1 MRRFKS
7 IWGLGIPVAATVIL
21 LAMISSLYYANGSLG
36 KRAVAA
42 FNPDGETV
50 LSDSSLVDDLSGL
63 PLKLHISQ
71 ADWDEGTLS
80 VDLKVLEEP
89 VSVQTVY
96 KDLAEM
102 LEFCFADKANVNQL
116 YLRFMAVD
124 PWTGARYLLLAANVN
139 RAEWDAGLL
148 EELRGMKDEPF
159 PERMVE
165 AYRLTLTNLW
175 LKQFSLE

>member
-7 IWGLGIPVAATVIL
+7 LWGLGIPAAATVIL
-21 LAMISSLYYANGSLG
+21 MALISSLYYNNGSLR
-36 KRAVAA
+36 KSSVAA
-42 FNPDGETV
+42 FNPADETV

-71 ADWDEGTLS
+71 ADWDDGTLS
-80 VDLKVLEEP
+80 VDLKVTEEP
-89 VSVQTVY
+89 VTVQTVY

-102 LEFCFADKANVNQL
+102 LTFSFVDKANVDQL

-124 PWTGARYLLLAANVN
+124 QWTGARYLLLAANVS
-139 RAEWDAGLL
+139 RGEWDPGLL

-159 PERMVE
+159 PERMVQ
-165 AYRLTLTNLW
+165 AYRLTQTNLW
-175 LKQFSLE
+175 LKQFSRE